1 MQPLQPSRKPLHL
14 SIGCLAPAV
23 HVACRIYVHPKL
35 QRLSLLVADGRQ
47 ALQLSPAEEAG
58 KDAPPR
64 SGCAVYRW
72 PVLPVVLQEGGGIL
86 QSEGRRMCN

>member
-1 MQPLQPSRKPLHL
+1 MQPLQPSRKPPHL
-14 SIGCLAPAV
+14 SIGCLAQAV
-23 HVACRIYVHPKL
+23 HIACRIYVHPKL

-64 SGCAVYRW
+64 SGCAVHRW